1 MLLLDGPLTSQ
12 PQEAV
17 ELDDTCPMARGL
29 LGFWHAGLLL
39 QPSHLGASTLRWDYD
54 PARFSVEGSAS
65 GDAHMVQRSGTA
77 PFAHLFNKPTPTSG
91 TTVLF
96 SGKRNTAGPVFV
108 SEGGGS
114 TGYGFYNIGG
124 GFYRAFVRT
133 SGSGAHTLVDVP
145 AAPDA
150 DGMVGFT
157 YDGAAV
163 AGVVDGRIEA
173 ASAATGSLLYHNSS
187 DPILLS
193 IGSWGGG
200 MSGSVESS
208 ALPLSLRWFGIWD
221 RALTPF
227 ELEALHANPWQLF
240 RVRQVWLPASAAPS
254 ADVAGS
260 VALSLTATGSIAVA
274 KPVSGSVAVA
284 LATSGSIA
292 VAKPVA
298 GGVGLAL
305 SATGAIA
312 VNKPVA
318 GSVAMGVACS
328 GALTVPKP
336 VAGSVAVG
344 LTAAG
349 SVAVA
354 KPVAG
359 AVDMALT
366 TSGALTT
373 VGMGGAVAVSVATA
387 GSVAVA
393 KPVSGAVLVSLTTA
407 AALTIAKP
415 VSGNVALSLVT
426 SGSVQVAKPVA
437 GAVSVALTAAGA
449 VQVPKLLGGAVSVS
463 LTAGGSVAVAKPV
476 GGAVLLS
483 LTTTGRIET
492 ATLRGLV
499 TAVLTLRSTPT
510 ALTLRPTDTTLTTR
524 AGSAALTLRPA
535 ADAALQFQTDDPV

>member
-1 MLLLDGPLTSQ
+1 
-12 PQEAV
+12 
-17 ELDDTCPMARGL
+17 MAFTGNSDANQLITVPDFHWFRGR
-29 LGFWHAGLLL
+29 
-39 QPSHLGASTLRWDYD
+39 S
-54 PARFSVEGSAS
+54 RFSIAAWVRIVSFSYWRPFWRQDGVFTPVQIHGGESVLIAPLWTPSLVNVNGSLVGYGAPAFNEWSFCVFTWSAERGALAYRYTEAGGLYTNPNNLFAGSSITSTPSEIKPMVFGGVEYTGDDAMLSGEAIAECAVFPSLIAPSQIPDLAHDLSAFRDQMVFYAPFR
-65 GDAHMVQRSGTA
+65 DAGRRSTEEVGKGRAYRIQYGTA
-77 PFAHLFNKPTPTSG
+77 T
-91 TTVLF
+91 
-96 SGKRNTAGPVFV
+96 
-108 SEGGGS
+108 
-114 TGYGFYNIGG
+114 
-124 GFYRAFVRT
+124 
-133 SGSGAHTLVDVP
+133 
-145 AAPDA
+145 
-150 DGMVGFT
+150 
-157 YDGAAV
+157 
-163 AGVVDGRIEA
+163 
-173 ASAATGSLLYHNSS
+173 
-187 DPILLS
+187 
-193 IGSWGGG
+193 
-200 MSGSVESS
+200 
-208 ALPLSLRWFGIWD
+208 
-221 RALTPF
+221 RALI
-227 ELEALHANPWQLF
+227 
-240 RVRQVWLPASAAPS
+240 LPEDHPPVERMRWGRRHFVAAAPS

-328 GALTVPKP
+328 GALAIPKP

-354 KPVAG
+354 KPVSG
-359 AVDMALT
+359 AVAVALT

-476 GGAVLLS
+476 GGAVVLS

-499 TAVLTLRSTPT
+499 TAVLTLRSPPT
-510 ALTLRPTDTTLTTR
+510 TLTLRPTDATLTTR

>member
-1 MLLLDGPLTSQ
+1 MLLHDGPLTSQ

-17 ELDDTCPMARGL
+17 EVDWGNPLAAGLVWAQVADNPDNVAAGNATNVMPLGSAVGGPGVGIYLPGTYNNANGGLRSPLSASDGTEGWTMMGMARTDVNNGVRCIVGVT
-29 LGFWHAGLLL
+29 GFSNNAIHVLDLVN
-39 QPSHLGASTLRWDYD
+39 
-54 PARFSVEGSAS
+54 ARI
-65 GDAHMVQRSGTA
+65 R
-77 PFAHLFNKPTPTSG
+77 
-91 TTVLF
+91 
-96 SGKRNTAGPVFV
+96 
-108 SEGGGS
+108 
-114 TGYGFYNIGG
+114 
-124 GFYRAFVRT
+124 
-133 SGSGAHTLVDVP
+133 
-145 AAPDA
+145 
-150 DGMVGFT
+150 
-157 YDGAAV
+157 
-163 AGVVDGRIEA
+163 
-173 ASAATGSLLYHNSS
+173 
-187 DPILLS
+187 
-193 IGSWGGG
+193 
-200 MSGSVESS
+200 VESS
-208 ALPLSLRWFGIWD
+208 DGSNWTSALASDSVAIGTDHLYVGRVRHNGGRDVWRNGVQVASDSPARSTTGVLSTQVGYFTGSGHGNAFVGTLYVTAVWRRVLTD
-221 RALTPF
+221 DEVRAVS
-227 ELEALHANPWQLF
+227 ANPWQLF

-284 LATSGSIA
+284 LATSGSLA

-298 GGVGLAL
+298 GAVGLAL

-349 SVAVA
+349 SVEVA

-359 AVDMALT
+359 AVAMALT

-387 GSVAVA
+387 GSVAVD

-426 SGSVQVAKPVA
+426 SGSVQIAKPVA

-476 GGAVLLS
+476 GGAVVLS

-510 ALTLRPTDTTLTTR
+510 TLTLRPTDATLATR
-524 AGSAALTLRPA
+524 AGAAALTLRPA
-535 ADAALQFQTDDPV
+535 SDAALQFQTDDPV